1 MWESELAELFDYL
14 ETTDRA
20 LRTELAGLEL
30 NQVPPDGGWSAGQVL
45 AHLNKTERYLYPLF
59 KFGPTLGSI
68 PRLLEILDR
77 LNLRL
82 CRLAGMHFTRNGAN
96 QPPTLDTI
104 SRDYPGRFVAPA
116 FLRPKRRQYALDELL
131 IERLDLR
138 ARTLQAVQDADPIKL
153 STLQFSHPILG
164 TYSLVEFLFFIAR
177 HEEWHTEQL
186 KRLRIKLVDNA
197 LSKQ

>member
-20 LRTELAGLEL
+20 LRTELAKLEL
-30 NQVPPDGGWSAGQVL
+30 NQAPPDGGWSAGQIL

-59 KFGPTLGSI
+59 KFGPALGSI
-68 PRLLEILDR
+68 PRLLASLDR

-82 CRLAGMHFTRNGAN
+82 CRLAGMRFTHNGAS
-96 QPPTLDTI
+96 QPPTLDTL
-104 SRDYPGRFVAPA
+104 SRDYPGRFMAPA
-116 FLRPKRRQYALDELL
+116 FLKPKRRQYALDELL
-131 IERLDLR
+131 IERIDLR
-138 ARTLQAVQDADPIKL
+138 ARTLQAVQAADPVKL

-186 KRLRIKLVDNA
+186 KRLRIKLADQT
-197 LSKQ
+197 LSQQ

>member
-1 MWESELAELFDYL
+1 MLESELAELFDYL
-14 ETTDRA
+14 ETTDHA
-20 LRTELAGLEL
+20 LRIELAGLEL
-30 NQVPPDGGWSAGQVL
+30 NQMPLDGGWSAGQIL

-59 KFGPTLGSI
+59 KFGPTLGLI

-82 CRLAGMHFTRNGAN
+82 CGLTGMHFKRNGAS
-96 QPPTLDTI
+96 QPPTLDNM
-104 SRDYPGRFVAPA
+104 SRGYPGRFMAPA
-116 FLRPKRRQYALDELL
+116 FLRPKRRQYALDALL
-131 IERLDLR
+131 IERLELR
-138 ARTLQAVQDADPIKL
+138 ARTLQAVQAADPVKL
-153 STLQFSHPILG
+153 STLQFTHPILG

-186 KRLRIKLVDNA
+186 KRLRIKLVDNG

>member
-30 NQVPPDGGWSAGQVL
+30 NQVPLDGGWSAGQIL

-68 PRLLEILDR
+68 PGLLEMLDR

-82 CRLAGMHFTRNGAN
+82 CRLTGMRFMRNGAS

-104 SRDYPGRFVAPA
+104 SRGYSGRFMAPA

-164 TYSLVEFLFFIAR
+164 RYSLVEFLFFIAR

-197 LSKQ
+197 LGKQ